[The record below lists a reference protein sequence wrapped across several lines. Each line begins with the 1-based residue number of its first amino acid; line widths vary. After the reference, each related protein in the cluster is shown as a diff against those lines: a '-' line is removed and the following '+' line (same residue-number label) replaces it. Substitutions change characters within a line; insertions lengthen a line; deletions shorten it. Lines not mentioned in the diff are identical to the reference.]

1 MAILVGKK
9 AISRTTDREG
19 KNQMSKRFLLSASLA
34 GLALFQALPA
44 MAQSATTATP
54 LPAAT
59 QRTATPALWVVKD
72 SDTTIYLFGTFH
84 LLPDG
89 LNWNL
94 GPVKAAFES
103 ADTLRLEIAN
113 LEAETPAIGAI
124 MAEKGRLPAGQSL
137 NDGLTEVQKAELAR
151 IVAQSGIPPEAIMTM
166 RPWVASMVLALTMY
180 QKLGLDP
187 TKGVDKTLDGLA
199 RARKIPVEGFETA
212 VQQIGFFASMTQA
225 QERALLLS
233 TLEEWDKGQVDLDR
247 MVNAWARGDANR
259 IGIMMSDSLRAHP
272 QLATVL
278 LTDRNRRW
286 ADWIAGRMATP
297 GTVFVAV
304 GAGHLA
310 GRDSVQSYL
319 RKKGLQAR
327 RVANPAR

>member
-1 MAILVGKK
+1 MK
-9 AISRTTDREG
+9 
-19 KNQMSKRFLLSASLA
+19 KRFFLAASFV

-44 MAQSATTATP
+44 MAQSNPIVTP
-54 LPAAT
+54 APAVT

-72 SDTTIYLFGTFH
+72 ADTTIYLFGTFH

-89 LNWNL
+89 LNWNF

-113 LEAETPAIGAI
+113 LEAETPIIGKL
-124 MAEKGRLPAGQSL
+124 MADKGRLPAGQSL
-137 NDGLTEVQKAELAR
+137 NDGLTDAQKVALAR
-151 IVAQSGIPPEAIMTM
+151 IVGQIGMPKEAVMTM
-166 RPWVASMVLALTMY
+166 RPWVASMVMAMTMY

-199 RARKIPVEGFETA
+199 RARTIPVEGFETA
-212 VQQIGFFASMTQA
+212 AQQIGFFAGMTQA
-225 QERALLLS
+225 QERAMLLS
-233 TLEEWDKGQVDLDR
+233 TIEEWDKGEGDLDR
-247 MVNAWARGDANR
+247 MVSAWARGDANA
-259 IGIMMSDSLRAHP
+259 IGVMMSDSLRAHP
-272 QLATVL
+272 ELATVL

-319 RKKGLQAR
+319 RKKGLRAR